1 MPRGSTR
8 TTTEYAGIRRGRT
21 VGRREG
27 GYGAGGRA
35 ACGARR
41 SRGRVGGR
49 GRRDLVADQEMTA
62 ILQEVTSRLDAES
75 IPYMLAGSFAMLYY
89 ALPRMTR
96 DIDLVVQLDQKDAE
110 RIYEL
115 FCKDYYVS
123 LDAIK
128 EAIHTLRVFNIIHEA
143 AVIKIDF
150 FVIPREGFF
159 GSEFS
164 RRTKV
169 NLLGKAISLISPEDL
184 VISKLMWARDAGSA
198 QQMADVANLLMS
210 LQNLDRS
217 YIEAWVAQLGL
228 EEWYEKCRRDG
239 RA

>member
-1 MPRGSTR
+1 M
-8 TTTEYAGIRRGRT
+8 
-21 VGRREG
+21 
-27 GYGAGGRA
+27 GAGKAGTEPGGGA

-159 GSEFS
+159 DSEFS